1 LLRAAPAE
9 PYSPEGRHSE
19 GSVKTGFRVCGHWL
33 ALGLGLATL
42 LGCGPEPVDGEP
54 FVDPSR
60 GPFVMPQSGTGG
72 SSSAGSDDP
81 AADDSAEKSTT
92 LSDSQNQPVCCRI
105 CLQGKACGDTCIAP
119 ELTCQAAPGCACD
132 G

>member
-1 LLRAAPAE
+1 M
-9 PYSPEGRHSE
+9 
-19 GSVKTGFRVCGHWL
+19 GFRVCAGQRL

-60 GPFVMPQSGTGG
+60 GPLYMPQSGSDG
-72 SSSAGSDDP
+72 SSADGDSDAED
-81 AADDSAEKSTT
+81 AAEKSTT
-92 LSDSQNQPVCCRI
+92 LSDSQSQPVCCRI
-105 CLQGKACGDTCIAP
+105 CLQGKACGDSCIAS
-119 ELTCQAAPGCACD
+119 ELACQAAPGCACD